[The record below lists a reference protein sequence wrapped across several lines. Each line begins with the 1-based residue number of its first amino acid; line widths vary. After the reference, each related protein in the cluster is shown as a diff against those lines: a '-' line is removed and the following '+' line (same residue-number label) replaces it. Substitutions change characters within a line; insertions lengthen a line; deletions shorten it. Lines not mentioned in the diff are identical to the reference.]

1 MPTTLS
7 EKVVTSLLKNKLGFD
22 GLAFTDAMNMQ
33 GVAKY
38 YDPGEADV
46 KALQA
51 GNDIILFPLDAPKA
65 IKQVKKA
72 LKKGRLDQA
81 SIDERVKN
89 VLRAKYWLGLDD
101 NQMISTTN
109 LSQRINNKY
118 AQMLNKLLYQKSITV
133 VDNHNAAIPVLEL
146 AEKKFASL
154 SFGEGD
160 SGVFNNYLEKYAP
173 FEHITLDTLT
183 EEGIHYLSHF
193 DLVVIPF
200 QGIKNSP
207 RNQHGVKNDQVQF
220 IRQLQEKTNTI
231 TVVLGNAYALQ
242 YFSGVENVICTYED
256 NLITQQLV
264 PQVIFGAIK
273 AEGKLPI
280 TAGDSF
286 KQGMGIETLTTSR
299 LSYGL
304 PKEAGISSDSLREI
318 VRKAIDNK
326 AIPIVEVK
334 Y

>member
-1 MPTTLS
+1 M
-7 EKVVTSLLKNKLGFD
+7 
-22 GLAFTDAMNMQ
+22 
-33 GVAKY
+33 
-38 YDPGEADV
+38 
-46 KALQA
+46 
-51 GNDIILFPLDAPKA
+51 
-65 IKQVKKA
+65 
-72 LKKGRLDQA
+72 
-81 SIDERVKN
+81 
-89 VLRAKYWLGLDD
+89 
-101 NQMISTTN
+101 
-109 LSQRINNKY
+109 
-118 AQMLNKLLYQKSITV
+118 
-133 VDNHNAAIPVLEL
+133 
-146 AEKKFASL
+146 
-154 SFGEGD
+154 
-160 SGVFNNYLEKYAP
+160 
-173 FEHITLDTLT
+173 
-183 EEGIHYLSHF
+183 
-193 DLVVIPF
+193 
-200 QGIKNSP
+200 
-207 RNQHGVKNDQVQF
+207 
-220 IRQLQEKTNTI
+220 QEKTNTI